1 MALRHRLS
9 NLIRGRHLDP
19 EIDEELLFHLD
30 SRIRDNIAAG
40 MPPDEARRDAL
51 RRFGNRVSLREET
64 RDTEIVVALETMAQD
79 LRFAARSLVR
89 RPGFAAIALLTLAL
103 GIGANTAIFTIV
115 HSVLLR
121 PLPYDEPEAL
131 HYVAYGPARSPFW
144 LLPGLSDSDYLAF
157 REHDRSFEALATFA
171 SAPLTLTGDGDAA
184 RVASAMVTPDFF
196 RVLRIP
202 AAAGR
207 TFLADDVRKGAE
219 PAVVVSHGLWRD
231 RFGGDP
237 GLVSRRIVLD
247 GVPRTVVG
255 ILPTAFSYPAGIDVW
270 TPFDVQRDPH
280 TSFTRPVIGR
290 LATGVTRTQAQA
302 ALEALVQHTREGG
315 AEAGAIAQVRP
326 LKDGMV
332 GDAEASLLVFSG
344 AVGLVLLIACA
355 NVVNLLLMRAVA
367 RRHEIA
373 TRLAL
378 GASRLRLIRLLVT
391 EGALLSACGGALGIA
406 LAWLGGPAL
415 LALIPAGKLPRA
427 AEIYMDGWVLA
438 FTLGLIVVTTL
449 VVGVIPA
456 LHAGRDDLSAVA
468 RETSASST
476 RGAHRLRHALVV
488 AEVALALVLL
498 VGAGLLARSFLKISS
513 VNPGFQPAQAMTLT
527 VDVPPARYRD
537 APALHEFH
545 RRVIESLEHMPGV
558 QSAGAVNWLP
568 LGDMHLQ
575 GDISVEGRSV
585 PDDYNVIKSAV
596 SPRYFAALGIALQG
610 GGFTDGDV
618 AGAPGVAIVSES
630 LARRVW
636 PDGNVLGQRISIE
649 TKPKPADWLTI
660 VGIAGDIRQGGLTQA
675 IAPVMYQSYRQV
687 ARPAFLRHMTFIVRT
702 DANPREMAPLMRA
715 ALRAVDPDQAPQ
727 RLATMDSVL
736 AQTIAEPRFQTQ
748 LVGAFS
754 ILALLLAAIGVY
766 GVLAASVAERHRE
779 IGIRM
784 ALGADHAAVV
794 RMVLRRS
801 LLLTGSGIVLGLC
814 GAAVLTKG
822 LTGLLVEVTS
832 TDPGA
837 FVAATVIVFAAA
849 LLAALIPARKA
860 TQVDPLVALRT
871 S

>member
-1 MALRHRLS
+1 LA
-9 NLIRGRHLDP
+9 NLIRRRHLDP
-19 EIDEELLFHLD
+19 EIDEELQFHLD
-30 SRIRDNIAAG
+30 SRLRDNIAAG
-40 MPPDEARRDAL
+40 MSPDEARRDAL
-51 RRFGNRVSLREET
+51 RRFGNRVSLRDET

-89 RPGFAAIALLTLAL
+89 RPGFATVAMLTLAL

-121 PLPYDEPEAL
+121 PLPYDQPEAL
-131 HYVAYGPARSPFW
+131 HYVSYGPARGPFW
-144 LLPGLSDSDYLAF
+144 LLPGLSDADYLAF

-171 SAPLTLTGDGDAA
+171 SAPLTLTGAGDAA

-196 RVLRIP
+196 HVLRIP
-202 AAAGR
+202 AASGR
-207 TFLADDVRKGAE
+207 TFVAGDVLKGAE

-255 ILPTAFSYPAGIDVW
+255 ILPAGFSYPAGIEVW
-270 TPFDVQRDPH
+270 TPLDVQRDARL
-280 TSFTRPVIGR
+280 SFTRPVIGR
-290 LATGVTRTQAQA
+290 LAPGVTQTQAQA
-302 ALEALVQHTREGG
+302 ALEAFVQHARDGG
-315 AEAGAIAQVRP
+315 AEAGSIAQVRP

-391 EGALLSACGGALGIA
+391 EGALLSACGGTLGIA

-415 LALIPAGKLPRA
+415 LALIPAGKLPRS
-427 AEIYMDGWVLA
+427 AEIHMDGWVLA

-468 RETSASST
+468 RETSASSI
-476 RGAHRLRHALVV
+476 RGAHRLRHTLVV

-498 VGAGLLARSFLKISS
+498 VGAGLLARSFLQISS
-513 VNPGFQPAQAMTLT
+513 VDPGFQPAQALTMT

-545 RRVIESLEHMPGV
+545 RQVIESLERMPGV
-558 QSAGAVNWLP
+558 QAAGAVNWLP
-568 LGDMHLQ
+568 LGDMHLR
-575 GDISVEGRSV
+575 GDISVDGRAV

-596 SPRYFAALGIALQG
+596 SPRYFAALGIPLQG
-610 GGFTDGDV
+610 RGFTDGDV
-618 AGAPGVAIVSES
+618 AGAPGVAIVSEA

-649 TKPKPADWLTI
+649 TNPKPADWLTI
-660 VGIAGDIRQGGLTQA
+660 VGIAGDIRQGGLTQPV
-675 IAPVMYQSYRQV
+675 APVLYQPYRQV
-687 ARPAFLRHMTFIVRT
+687 ARAGFLRHMTFIVRT
-702 DANPREMAPLMRA
+702 DADPRELAPMMRG

-748 LVGAFS
+748 LVGAFAT
-754 ILALLLAAIGVY
+754 LALLLAAIGVY

-784 ALGADHAAVV
+784 ALGADHASVV

-801 LLLTGSGIVLGLC
+801 LLLTGSGILLGLC
-814 GAAVLTKG
+814 AAAALTKV
-822 LTGLLVEVTS
+822 LAGLLVGVTP

-837 FVAATVIVFAAA
+837 FIAATVIVVAAA
-849 LLAALIPARKA
+849 LVAALIPARKA
-860 TQVDPLVALRT
+860 SQVDPLVALRT